1 MFLCIFLR
9 KIAPNETLV
18 QFFAHFQQIDE
29 GCGSFV
35 TACFLCNRPKRLF
48 VILRRLTYYGQRC
61 IMNVGVGSHMTRP
74 YIIIQ
79 NIITEYYYRGD
90 KLMKGV
96 IIMIGGQWVRV
107 PCQML
112 TDERISKT
120 DIAIFAY
127 IADKLGDSSKALSR
141 ADIAAACECSIATV
155 KRAVARLCEYKY
167 LYADQIPGKPTVYRQ
182 TILPAKRRGSSKR
195 AEQEQGAAF
204 DTEKY
209 EFVINAIPE
218 VGT

>member
-1 MFLCIFLR
+1 MR
-9 KIAPNETLV
+9 
-18 QFFAHFQQIDE
+18 
-29 GCGSFV
+29 
-35 TACFLCNRPKRLF
+35 
-48 VILRRLTYYGQRC
+48 
-61 IMNVGVGSHMTRP
+61 
-74 YIIIQ
+74 
-79 NIITEYYYRGD
+79 
-90 KLMKGV
+90 GV

-141 ADIAAACECSIATV
+141 ADIAAACECSVATV

-195 AEQEQGAAF
+195 AEQEQGNVF
-204 DTEKY
+204 DAEKY